1 MGLFTPYKR
10 ADEPSDSQP
19 EQPATSASASASGQ
33 PAQPKKKSVPTPTRK
48 EAEAARMERLHP
60 TLSASDQRK
69 QDRQARS
76 ATRDEQFRKME
87 EQPGR
92 ALLRDFLD
100 SRKGMAQYWMPV
112 IMVSLALALVAMYL
126 SPELALVATFIPYL
140 GLAAL
145 AVHVFLLWGQFKK
158 LHAERLPKESTKG
171 LLALLVNRIISLRR
185 FRMPAPRV
193 KPGDEI

>member
-1 MGLFTPYKR
+1 VGLFTPYKR
-10 ADEPSDSQP
+10 TDEPSDSQP
-19 EQPATSASASASGQ
+19 EKPATPGAASAQ
-33 PAQPKKKSVPTPTRK
+33 PAQQKKKAVPTPTRK

-60 TLSASDQRK
+60 TLSPAEQRK
-69 QDRQARS
+69 RDREARTAS
-76 ATRDEQFRKME
+76 REDQFRKAE

-112 IMVSLALALVAMYL
+112 IMVSLALALAAMYL
-126 SPELALVATFIPYL
+126 SPDLALVATFIPYL
-140 GLAAL
+140 ALAAL
-145 AVHVFLLWGQFKK
+145 AVHIFLLWGQYKK
-158 LHAERLPKESTKG
+158 LHAERLPKEPVKG
-171 LLALLVNRIISLRR
+171 LLAYLINRIISLRR